1 MAQVTVPPAQIFP
14 GGSSPG
20 PLNKFF
26 FAMKKHA
33 IIPVFIP
40 HLGCPYDCV
49 FCNQKE
55 ITAREEAPDP
65 EEIRKTIDQWLSTL
79 EGKEVEIAFYGG
91 SFTGIPMELQSAYL
105 DVAVEYKEKG
115 LVQKLHLSTRPDFI
129 NREILDNLKAHQV
142 DVIELGAQSF
152 DDEVLRLSGRGHSAD
167 QTRQAAALIREYG
180 FQLGIQLMIGL
191 PGDRFESCIMSA
203 EEAVKLKPDLAR
215 LYPTIVLDNTPLFRM
230 YESGRYRPLSR
241 EEAVRTTAEMYKIL
255 DDAGIYIMRVGLK
268 STDIIG
274 DGGAVNGGTYHPA
287 FRQLVEGRIAREKI
301 LPMLE
306 AVVNEK
312 GPELMERS
320 GSWRTPQPGPRR
332 KVDVYSNP
340 ESFSN
345 MIGNSGE
352 NKKYFDE
359 KFPQLNLKYGTDE
372 TLEKGE
378 FRVVEK

>member
-1 MAQVTVPPAQIFP
+1 
-14 GGSSPG
+14 
-20 PLNKFF
+20 
-26 FAMKKHA
+26 MKKHA

-167 QTRQAAALIREYG
+167 QTCQAAALIREYG

-191 PGDRFESCIMSA
+191 PGDSFESCIMSA

-312 GPELMERS
+312 GPELMGKTGPR
-320 GSWRTPQPGPRR
+320 RTPRPAPRR
-332 KVDVYSNP
+332 KVDVYANP

-352 NKKYFDE
+352 NRKYFEE
-359 KFPQLNLKYGTDE
+359 KFLQLNLKYGTDE

>member
-1 MAQVTVPPAQIFP
+1 MAQVTAPRLRFFP

-20 PLNKFF
+20 PLNKIF

-152 DDEVLRLSGRGHSAD
+152 DNEVLRLSGRGHSAD

-191 PGDRFESCIMSA
+191 PGDSFESCIMSA

-312 GPELMERS
+312 GPELMER
-320 GSWRTPQPGPRR
+320 PGPRRAPRR
-332 KVDVYSNP
+332 KVDVYANP

-352 NKKYFDE
+352 NRKYFEE

-372 TLEKGE
+372 TLGKGE

>member
-1 MAQVTVPPAQIFP
+1 
-14 GGSSPG
+14 
-20 PLNKFF
+20 
-26 FAMKKHA
+26 MKKHA

-152 DDEVLRLSGRGHSAD
+152 DNEVLRLSGRGHSAD

-191 PGDRFESCIMSA
+191 PGDSFESCIMSA

-306 AVVNEK
+306 AVGNEK
-312 GPELMERS
+312 GPELMEKTGPR
-320 GSWRTPQPGPRR
+320 RTPRPSPRR
-332 KVDVYSNP
+332 KVDVYANP

-352 NKKYFDE
+352 NRKYFEE